1 MTAAEMNSMIL
12 ENIGDQL
19 REQID
24 DSIKGK
30 LSKIYKD
37 WLRSIIK
44 AEAPVLS
51 GQVTRQPTEE
61 TDNQGAPAP
70 EEEASA

>member
-24 DSIKGK
+24 DSIKSK
-30 LSKIYKD
+30 LSMVYKK
-37 WLRSIIK
+37 WLRGLIK

-51 GQVTRQPTEE
+51 GQVTKQQKEQHT
-61 TDNQGAPAP
+61 PAP
-70 EEEASA
+70 ENEEEVNT

>member
-19 REQID
+19 REQVD

-30 LSKIYKD
+30 LSMIYKK
-37 WLRSIIK
+37 WLRGLIK

-51 GQVTRQPTEE
+51 GQVTKQQNEQQT
-61 TDNQGAPAP
+61 PAP
-70 EEEASA
+70 EKEEEANA